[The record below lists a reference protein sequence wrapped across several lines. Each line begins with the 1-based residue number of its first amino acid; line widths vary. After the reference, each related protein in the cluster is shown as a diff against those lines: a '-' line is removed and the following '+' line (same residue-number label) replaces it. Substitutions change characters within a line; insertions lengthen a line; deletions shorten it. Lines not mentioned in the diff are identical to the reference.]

1 MDPLFALSI
10 QQPWIDM
17 ILRKE
22 KTIELRRWEIRRLGS
37 IALHAAW
44 AIDWKAAALFGYSQ
58 PLDLPR
64 GVIVG
69 CTEVSSVMKLDRES
83 WYRLVDQHL
92 VIHPLSSG
100 IYAAFLGKVQRL
112 PRPIRFRGRQYFFR
126 LPNTVTEEINR
137 QLQMPLDFT

>member
-10 QQPWIDM
+10 RQPWMDM
-17 ILRKE
+17 ILRNE
-22 KTIELRRWEIRRLGS
+22 KTIELRAWEIRRLGS

-44 AIDWKAAALFGYSQ
+44 GIDWKAAALFGYSQ
-58 PLDLPR
+58 PLELPR

-69 CTEVSSVMKLDRES
+69 RTEISSVMKLDRES

-100 IYAAFLGKVQRL
+100 IYAAFLGKVERL
-112 PRPIRFRGRQYFFR
+112 PSPIRFRGRQYFFP
-126 LPNTVTEEINR
+126 LPPTAVEEINR
-137 QLQMPLDFT
+137 QLQVPLD